1 MAWAWGRLPA
11 VLGGPGPLRPAAAL
25 VLGVSASGLAGAALL
40 RPEEARAE
48 ATATT
53 CLRVFTA
60 DDVARHRDAD
70 AGIWVSYRGGVYD
83 VTAFVQA
90 HPGGAQRIMMA
101 AGGPLEAYWRL
112 YGQQ

>member
-1 MAWAWGRLPA
+1 MAWAWGRL
-11 VLGGPGPLRPAAAL
+11 LGGPGPLRPAAAL
-25 VLGVSASGLAGAALL
+25 VLGASASGLAGAALL

-48 ATATT
+48 AAATR
-53 CLRVFTA
+53 LRVFTA

-70 AGIWVSYRGGVYD
+70 AGLWVSYRGGVYD
-83 VTAFVQA
+83 VTSFVQA

>member
-1 MAWAWGRLPA
+1 MAWAWGRL
-11 VLGGPGPLRPAAAL
+11 LGGPGPLRPAAAL
-25 VLGVSASGLAGAALL
+25 VLGASASGLAGAALL

-48 ATATT
+48 ATATR
-53 CLRVFTA
+53 LGIFTA

-83 VTAFVQA
+83 VTSFVQA
-90 HPGGAQRIMMA
+90 HPGGAQRIMLA

>member
-1 MAWAWGRLPA
+1 MAWAWGRL
-11 VLGGPGPLRPAAAL
+11 LGGPGPLRPAAAL
-25 VLGVSASGLAGAALL
+25 VLGASASGLAGAALL

-48 ATATT
+48 AAAATRRD
-53 CLRVFTA
+53 LRVFTA
-60 DDVARHRDAD
+60 EDVARHREAE

-83 VTAFVQA
+83 VTPFVQA

>member
-1 MAWAWGRLPA
+1 MAWAWGRL
-11 VLGGPGPLRPAAAL
+11 LGGPGPLRPAAAL
-25 VLGVSASGLAGAALL
+25 VLGASASGLAGAAQL

-48 ATATT
+48 AAAATRV
-53 CLRVFTA
+53 LRVFTA
-60 DDVARHRDAD
+60 EDVARHRDAE

-83 VTAFVQA
+83 VTPFVQA